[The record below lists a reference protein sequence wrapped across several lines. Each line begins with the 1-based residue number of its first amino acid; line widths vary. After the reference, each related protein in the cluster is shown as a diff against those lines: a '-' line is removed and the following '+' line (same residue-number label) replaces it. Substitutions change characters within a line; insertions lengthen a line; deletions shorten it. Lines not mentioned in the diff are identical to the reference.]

1 MIEIKKLPP
10 ERWQEYR
17 KLRLEA
23 LQADPIAFGSSY
35 EEEVSRPEE
44 FWRNRIGSM
53 LFAVENDKPVGMVRY
68 AFETRA
74 KNKHIAGIYALYVN
88 QEFRNRGIGKR
99 LMDGVISLITENKDI
114 RKIRLAVTPD
124 QIYAVK
130 LYEACGFKR
139 AGIFKDELCIDGRYY
154 DEVPIEKFI

>member
-10 ERWQEYR
+10 ERWQDYR

-23 LQADPIAFGSSY
+23 LQADLIAFGSSY
-35 EEEVSRPEE
+35 EEEISRPEE

-53 LFAVENDKPVGMVRY
+53 LFAVENDKLVGMVSY
-68 AFETRA
+68 VFETRA
-74 KNKHIAGIYALYVN
+74 KNKHIAGIYAMYVN

-99 LMDGVISLITENKDI
+99 LMDSMISLIAENKDI
-114 RKIRLAVTPD
+114 RKIKLAVTPE
-124 QIYAVK
+124 QIYALK

-139 AGIFKDELCIDGRYY
+139 AGLFKDELYADGRYY
-154 DEVPIEKFI
+154 DEVPMEKFI